1 MSEYDND
8 PYPSPPRR
16 GNSAS
21 AARRGG
27 VGWLLVIIGI
37 ALGLLAYRLVIDRG
51 RPALE
56 PRAIT
61 ARGDF
66 ADDEKHTIEL
76 FRENRPSVVHIT
88 TLRQAMDFRTRSVL
102 DVPAGTGS
110 GFIWDTAGHIVTNFH
125 VVQNANAA
133 TVRLWD
139 NTSYPADP
147 VGIAPNYDLAVL
159 RIRAPAS
166 KLRPIPIGTSSDL
179 QVGQHVYAIGNPF
192 GLDQTL
198 TTGVLSALGRTI
210 NAVTGRP
217 IEDVIQTDAAVNPGN
232 SGGPLL
238 DSAGRLIGVNTA
250 IYSPSGASAGI
261 GFAVPVD
268 TVNRVV
274 PQLLAGGSVT
284 RPFMGVRVSDP
295 VSRQIT
301 RQLGVEGL
309 VVIHVEPDSPA
320 ARAGIRGTT
329 QDSDGSITP
338 GDVIQALDGKPV
350 KTTDQLFALL
360 ERHKGGDVVTVK
372 IFRDGESRDVD
383 VTLESPR
390 E

>member
-1 MSEYDND
+1 M
-8 PYPSPPRR
+8 
-16 GNSAS
+16 
-21 AARRGG
+21 
-27 VGWLLVIIGI
+27 GWLLLVLGIGV
-37 ALGLLAYRLVIDRG
+37 GLLAYRWIIDRG

-56 PRAIT
+56 PRAVT
-61 ARGDF
+61 ARGDLSEL
-66 ADDEKHTIEL
+66 EKHTIEL
-76 FRENRPSVVHIT
+76 FRENRASVVHIT

-110 GFIWDTAGHIVTNFH
+110 GFMWDNAGHIVTNFH
-125 VVQNANAA
+125 VVQNTNRA

-139 NTSYPADP
+139 NTSYDADLIG
-147 VGIAPNYDLAVL
+147 VAPNYDLAVV

-166 KLRPIPIGTSSDL
+166 KLRAIPIGTSNDL
-179 QVGQHVYAIGNPF
+179 VVGQSVYAIGNPF

-274 PQLLAGGSVT
+274 PQLLKEGAIT
-284 RPFMGVRVSDP
+284 RPFLGVRVSDQI
-295 VSRQIT
+295 SRQLT
-301 RQLGVEGL
+301 RQLGTEGL
-309 VVIHVEPDSPA
+309 LVVSVEPNSPA
-320 ARAGIRGTT
+320 ARAGIRPTT
-329 QDSDGSITP
+329 QAEDGSVVL
-338 GDVIQALDGKPV
+338 GDLIQSIETRSI
-350 KTTDQLFALL
+350 KTTDQLFAQL
-360 ERHKGGDVVTVK
+360 ERHKGGDVVK
-372 IFRDGESRDVD
+372 LKLFRDGQSRDVE
-383 VTLESPR
+383 VTLDPPR